1 MATLNLHFIAE
12 DNSSMEAEV
21 EDTMTTEQLIQNL
34 IASGF
39 VPAGPPNTFYA
50 LNVKGGNTI
59 PAGQTLLQSGVQDA
73 ATITVVRTQMGGVC
87 DR

>member
-1 MATLNLHFIAE
+1 MATLNLNFLAE

-39 VPAGPPNTFYA
+39 IPAAQPNTFYA

-59 PAGQTLLQSGVQDA
+59 PAGQTLTQANVTTGS
-73 ATITVVRTQMGGVC
+73 TISVVRTQMGGS
-87 DR
+87 RG

>member
-1 MATLNLHFIAE
+1 MATLNLNFIAD

-39 VPAGPPNTFYA
+39 LPAAQPNTFYA
-50 LNVKGGNTI
+50 LSVKGGNTI
-59 PAGQTLLQSGVQDA
+59 PAGQTLLQAGVQSGSMINVA
-73 ATITVVRTQMGGVC
+73 RTQMGGMV
-87 DR
+87 